1 MAAANVYKVLRY
13 INILCPK
20 TLIFSSVTAYL
31 DYPSFYTKNF
41 INSIKIIVLNI
52 INMCLWTIISR
63 KISLT

>member
-1 MAAANVYKVLRY
+1 MAAANVYKALRY

-41 INSIKIIVLNI
+41 INFITIIVLNI
-52 INMCLWTIISR
+52 INMCL
-63 KISLT
+63 